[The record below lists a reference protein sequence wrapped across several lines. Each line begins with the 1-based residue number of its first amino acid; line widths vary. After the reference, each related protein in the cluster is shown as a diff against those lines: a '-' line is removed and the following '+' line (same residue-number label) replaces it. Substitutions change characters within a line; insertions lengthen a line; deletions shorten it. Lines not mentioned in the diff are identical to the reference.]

1 MAAQRVRG
9 GVDSA
14 EDDKTNKSKY
24 QANYDVWRETFEKYQ
39 SSSLDEELRIWKAT
53 RFFTSGM
60 IINLFIELLDILERL
75 EIPTKEY
82 ENEFKI
88 KFDVTAD

>member
-1 MAAQRVRG
+1 M
-9 GVDSA
+9 
-14 EDDKTNKSKY
+14 
-24 QANYDVWRETFEKYQ
+24 
-39 SSSLDEELRIWKAT
+39 DEELGIWKAT

>member
-1 MAAQRVRG
+1 M
-9 GVDSA
+9 
-14 EDDKTNKSKY
+14 
-24 QANYDVWRETFEKYQ
+24 
-39 SSSLDEELRIWKAT
+39 DEEFRIWKAT

-82 ENEFKI
+82 ENKFKI